1 MLKLILSPVTCTLI
15 AIGIAAPT
23 QVLAAPQDVTV
34 RCVRKI
40 ERFEPLYKNDAAG
53 RLAYISSAACNYKEV
68 VGTGLFDGVHSTAT
82 GFTDLTNGRGDT
94 RGITVAEKD
103 GDSYR
108 VEWLGRCYPVGRSSN
123 GDIVRC
129 TGVWSLIE
137 GSGVGKF
144 AGLRGGGY
152 WHMQMTADGGLDTAA
167 TGVYDK

>member
-94 RGITVAEKD
+94 RGITVA
-103 GDSYR
+103 R
-108 VEWLGRCYPVGRSSN
+108 RTVTAIAWN
-123 GDIVRC
+123 
-129 TGVWSLIE
+129 
-137 GSGVGKF
+137 GSG
-144 AGLRGGGY
+144 AAIRSDDPR
-152 WHMQMTADGGLDTAA
+152 TAISCAA
-167 TGVYDK
+167 RACGR